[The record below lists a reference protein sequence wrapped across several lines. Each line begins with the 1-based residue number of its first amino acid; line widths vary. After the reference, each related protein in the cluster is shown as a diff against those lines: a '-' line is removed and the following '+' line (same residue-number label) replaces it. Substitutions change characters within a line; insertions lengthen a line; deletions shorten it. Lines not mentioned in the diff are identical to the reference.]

1 VLSIRRQGKQDVS
14 QHLKDESYLYNDLNK
29 LSSQIMQLPNTR
41 TIVADEY
48 NDNWIDR
55 LFIWLFSR
63 KISQALG
70 AGTTVGGYGGFV
82 DLSQQVTQGRNA
94 RAQQALI
101 AQVLQSL
108 VPAPVLW
115 AIRTFSAP
123 TRLVCVLNAWF
134 ATQMFIWLVGPCE
147 VAMAEVD
154 LPDGTVR
161 SQSSAVQIKKCRY
174 LVESSCVGTC
184 VNLCK
189 VPTQNFFT
197 EKFGIPLTMTPNF
210 EDFSCKMIFGQ
221 LASPMENDE
230 VYRQPCLTD
239 YCPTASAALAACP
252 KLT

>member
-1 VLSIRRQGKQDVS
+1 
-14 QHLKDESYLYNDLNK
+14 
-29 LSSQIMQLPNTR
+29 MPLPDTR
-41 TIVADEY
+41 TIIADEY
-48 NDNWIDR
+48 HDNWIDR

-63 KISQALG
+63 KIAQALASG
-70 AGTTVGGYGGFV
+70 SKMGGYDGFV
-82 DLSQQVTQGRNA
+82 DLSEQVMQGRNA
-94 RAQQALI
+94 LEQQTLI

-115 AIRTFSAP
+115 AIRTFSRP

-134 ATQMFIWLVGPCE
+134 ATKMFIWLVGSCE
-147 VAMAEVD
+147 VAVAEVD

-174 LVESSCVGTC
+174 LVESGCVGTC

-189 VPTQNFFT
+189 VPTQKFFT

-221 LASPMENDE
+221 VAASPEIDE
-230 VYRQPCLTD
+230 VYRQPCLKV
-239 YCPTASAALAACP
+239 YCPTASGAVAACP
-252 KLT
+252 KLI